1 MKAIKRLFGALFAV
15 AILLASSI
23 PAMAIGFEAETVYNS
38 IFVIY
43 SGNSLG
49 SGFAIGENCII
60 TNAHVISDKQNTQIA
75 TYTGEKYKAFVVAM
89 DTTIDIAVLATN
101 ETTFTPLQT
110 AGLSELNLG
119 DDVYAIGAPNSLSY
133 TLTKGVISS
142 KERKVGSQSFIQT
155 DAAINTGNS
164 GGPLLN
170 DAGKV
175 IGVNSYKIS
184 NSEGIGLAIP
194 IETVINYLSGEK
206 IDTDENG
213 NVSGEITVPETE
225 NDSPNADTPSEP
237 EKTNKL
243 EIYVLYGG
251 LALSVALNIVLTI
264 ILVFQKRKNL
274 DTKIDPSERTDF
286 DIDILE

>member
-1 MKAIKRLFGALFAV
+1 
-15 AILLASSI
+15 
-23 PAMAIGFEAETVYNS
+23 MARK
-38 IFVIY
+38 
-43 SGNSLG
+43 
-49 SGFAIGENCII
+49 GENIYKRKDGRWEGRY
-60 TNAHVISDKQNTQIA
+60 TKAYSDLQKPVHGYVYGK
-75 TYTGEKYKAFVVAM
+75 TYVVAM

-175 IGVNSYKIS
+175 IGVNSYKICFTAKYIS
-184 NSEGIGLAIP
+184 AI
-194 IETVINYLSGEK
+194 S
-206 IDTDENG
+206 
-213 NVSGEITVPETE
+213 
-225 NDSPNADTPSEP
+225 
-237 EKTNKL
+237 KL
-243 EIYVLYGG
+243 H
-251 LALSVALNIVLTI
+251 
-264 ILVFQKRKNL
+264 
-274 DTKIDPSERTDF
+274 
-286 DIDILE
+286 

>member
-1 MKAIKRLFGALFAV
+1 M
-15 AILLASSI
+15 
-23 PAMAIGFEAETVYNS
+23 
-38 IFVIY
+38 
-43 SGNSLG
+43 
-49 SGFAIGENCII
+49 
-60 TNAHVISDKQNTQIA
+60 
-75 TYTGEKYKAFVVAM
+75 
-89 DTTIDIAVLATN
+89 ATN

-213 NVSGEITVPETE
+213 NVSDEITVPEAE